1 MGGTY
6 YSPELEQYFAYPDYS
21 MGGGRVTLLCMKD
34 NDELRSYDLQSLN
47 GKVIGVYE
55 KAGDKIERLK
65 EYLRINGIDCTLKY
79 YTAQR
84 WKRRRISYDYLEK
97 RGCRPSY
104 GE

>member
-1 MGGTY
+1 M
-6 YSPELEQYFAYPDYS
+6 
-21 MGGGRVTLLCMKD
+21 TLLCMKD

-79 YTAQR
+79 YTSAEME
-84 WKRRRISYDYLEK
+84 KEKNLYDYPGE